1 MQNENISLT
10 TLDPMP
16 HFYCSS
22 GWFLVALTLMQSLEL
37 PILHTHETQIR
48 NRQWLVRQVGRKC
61 SQLDRLEK
69 KVSALPI
76 EKKVFYI
83 VLEN

>member
-48 NRQWLVRQVGRKC
+48 NRQWLVREDSGLSGKW
-61 SQLDRLEK
+61 E
-69 KVSALPI
+69 
-76 EKKVFYI
+76 
-83 VLEN
+83 ENAAS